1 MLVVVDTEAGT
12 NQQFT
17 TKAELVEWAMKEAPT
32 NFSASTRVKY
42 LEGIMVEMFTV
53 LEKEMKTLRKLPTEA
68 KTVQEQITN
77 EGTPKYR
84 KFLCPIS
91 TNVDPLKKVTNKS
104 RFYDTVEEDKLS
116 MGTSLEELETA
127 DAKPEQPVKETQEE
141 KFDRL
146 MDEYSEQREPTQIE
160 EVFNEPLLGITDLSV
175 VEKDIEE
182 IKERMRGP
190 PRWGLERTEKD
201 NMDALTD
208 LVDWF
213 AEKFCVPNTVKPN
226 ADKKDFNTN
235 SKLLFT
241 DLCWKLFIRN
251 PELVCTT
258 ILNQVQPVKIKAL
271 IEKISMPPNSNY
283 INKKELFQKNDY
295 KSIYLE
301 ITSIQKYQPGLV
313 IRSEY
318 FTEFRTL
325 YETMLTNLKTS
336 IKWLFFDD
344 ITPEGYNRHIYL
356 EPTFGLLGV
365 EPYQIIKDMFD
376 TYDQYLKGSLTA
388 NTTFLWMKRGM
399 EEKYEKHPIDTT
411 GLRSSEIDA
420 EMRKYFNQY
429 FGSVLKLQEKLLS
442 FLTPQFFS
450 RSMAKLEYPKVRRG
464 KGYYY
469 TNIVATK
476 EAQKEGTAAPA
487 HKCDDA
493 LKVDLEKKATETV
506 MPLFMETTLCGGSNL
521 LAGAPYM

>member
-53 LEKEMKTLRKLPTEA
+53 LEKEMKTMRKLP
-68 KTVQEQITN
+68 EQITN
-77 EGTPKYR
+77 EGTSNYK
-84 KFLCPIS
+84 KFLLPIS
-91 TNVDPLKKVTNKS
+91 TNVDPLKKVTNTS
-104 RFYDTVEEDKLS
+104 RFYDTTEEDKCS
-116 MGTSLEELETA
+116 MGTSLEELETG
-127 DAKPEQPVKETQEE
+127 DAKPEQPEKETQEE

-146 MDEYSEQREPTQIE
+146 MDEYSEKREPTQIE
-160 EVFNEPLLGITDLSV
+160 EVFNEPLLGVTDLTV

-201 NMDALTD
+201 HMEALTD

-226 ADKKDFNTN
+226 ADKKDFDTN

-283 INKKELFQKNDY
+283 INKAELFQKNDY

-325 YETMLTNLKTS
+325 YETMLTNVKTS

-344 ITPEGYNRHIYL
+344 ITSEGYNRHIYL

-420 EMRKYFNQY
+420 EVRKYFNQY
-429 FGSVLKLQEKLLS
+429 FGGVLKLQERLLS

-469 TNIVATK
+469 TNIVAAK
-476 EAQKEGTAAPA
+476 EAQKEGTTAPA
-487 HKCDDA
+487 RKYDDA
-493 LKVDLEKKATETV
+493 LKADVEKKATEIV